1 MREFFKKLGTEY
13 ASKLFL
19 VYWLRWMLSALVM
32 SAFYGGFLLFQFS
45 VVAQSFLGANHWSG
59 DFFQVGQV
67 DFF

>member
-32 SAFYGGFLLFQFS
+32 LPFMEVFIISIFRCGSIFS
-45 VVAQSFLGANHWSG
+45 WGKPLER
-59 DFFQVGQV
+59 
-67 DFF
+67 